1 MKATESFIDEAVID
15 VAGGRGGDGRVSF
28 RREKYVPRGGPDG
41 GDGGDGGD
49 VILVADR
56 GLSTLLDQK
65 LHPVVRAGDG
75 EPGGI
80 NGRHGKGG
88 GDALLRL
95 PIGTVARDA
104 DAPDGAEPLADFV
117 EHGQR
122 FVAARGGRG
131 GRGNA
136 RFATATRQ
144 APDRAESGRPGQARR
159 IHLSL
164 KLIADAGLVG
174 LPNAGKST
182 LLRRIS
188 AARPRVA
195 AYPFTTLVPSLGVV
209 ESGERRFVVAD
220 IPGLIEG
227 ASSGAGLGDRFLRHV
242 ERTRVLVH
250 LVDVGSAFLEEREP
264 AAPLADW
271 EAIRHELAS
280 YDPALAARSEIVALN
295 KLDLLPDDAREARLA
310 PVENA
315 LRARGREVVRISGAT
330 GEGIDRLLR
339 LLVFALDAADAA
351 EARAASE
358 RGDAAPAERE
368 AP

>member
-1 MKATESFIDEAVID
+1 MNSAETFIDEAVID
-15 VAGGRGGDGRVSF
+15 VAAGRGGDGRVSF

-49 VILVADR
+49 VILIADR

-65 LHPVVRAGDG
+65 LHPLVRAEDG
-75 EPGGI
+75 EPGGV

-88 GDALLRL
+88 RDAVLRL
-95 PIGTVARDA
+95 PVGTVARDA
-104 DAPDGAEPLADFV
+104 DALDGGEPLMDFV
-117 EHGQR
+117 EHGQQYI
-122 FVAARGGRG
+122 AARGGRG

-144 APDRAESGRPGQARR
+144 APDRAESGRSGQTCRL
-159 IHLSL
+159 HLSL

-227 ASSGAGLGDRFLRHV
+227 ASAGAGLGDRFLRHV

-250 LVDVGSAFLEEREP
+250 LVDVGSPFLEERG
-264 AAPLADW
+264 ADAPLADW
-271 EAIRHELAS
+271 EAIRHELGS
-280 YDPALAARSEIVALN
+280 YDPALATRTEIVALN
-295 KLDLLPDDAREARLA
+295 KVDLLPDADREARLA
-310 PVENA
+310 PVERA
-315 LRARGREVVRISGAT
+315 LRERGREVVRVSGAT
-330 GEGIDRLLR
+330 GEGIDQLLR
-339 LLVFALDAADAA
+339 QLVWALDAADA
-351 EARAASE
+351 R
-358 RGDAAPAERE
+358 DAAPAAETE